1 MPDQALASWTMLRLW
16 TPIIKADVFVWSCSG
31 TVVLMYYSGAAAS
44 VVVDRVCFDVYDV
57 LYNGIVQF
65 ATGLHASELLQ
76 PAQFGLI
83 PHD

>member
-1 MPDQALASWTMLRLW
+1 MCL
-16 TPIIKADVFVWSCSG
+16 CSVAQG
-31 TVVLMYYSGAAAS
+31 RVVLMYYSGAAAA

-65 ATGLHASELLQ
+65 TTGLHASELPQ
-76 PAQFGLI
+76 PSQFGHM